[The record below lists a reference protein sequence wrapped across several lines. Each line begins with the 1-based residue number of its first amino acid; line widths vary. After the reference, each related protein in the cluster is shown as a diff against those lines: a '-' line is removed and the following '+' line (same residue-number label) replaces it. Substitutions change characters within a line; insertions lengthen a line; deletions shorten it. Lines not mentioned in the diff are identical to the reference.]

1 MGLKKSIAFVYCQ
14 PSLRHGTLRWISTT
28 TQQTFFGRERLQGR
42 KMLYNGIKSTHCLS
56 DPQGRRTVPVEAK
69 GSCTPFARV
78 TCPPFARVPLR
89 ETRAGPKPTMRNTMV
104 HMLSPRT
111 VSPTPKGGGQCGWKP
126 KAPAPLSPVS
136 PAPLSPVSPCGRHGR
151 DPKIKIKHPDVFSD
165 HVNYP
170 GIFLANIVKQ
180 NIHLG
185 AKF

>member
-1 MGLKKSIAFVYCQ
+1 
-14 PSLRHGTLRWISTT
+14 
-28 TQQTFFGRERLQGR
+28 
-42 KMLYNGIKSTHCLS
+42 MLYNGIKSTHCLS

-78 TCPPFARVPLR
+78 TCPPFARVPCTPFARVPLR

-136 PAPLSPVSPCGRHGR
+136 PCGRHGR
-151 DPKIKIKHPDVFSD
+151 DPRLLHPFR
-165 HVNYP
+165 P
-170 GIFLANIVKQ
+170 CPLAGDTGGTQ
-180 NIHLG
+180 RLLHPFRPCHLHPFRPCPLAG
-185 AKF
+185 DTGGTQR

>member
-56 DPQGRRTVPVEAK
+56 DPQGRRTVRVEAK
-69 GSCTPFARV
+69 GSCT
-78 TCPPFARVPLR
+78 PFARVPLR
-89 ETRAGPKPTMRNTMV
+89 ETRAGPKAPAP
-104 HMLSPRT
+104 L
-111 VSPTPKGGGQCGWKP
+111 PTPKGGGQCLWKP

-151 DPKIKIKHPDVFSD
+151 DPNQPCVIPWFIC
-165 HVNYP
+165 
-170 GIFLANIVKQ
+170 
-180 NIHLG
+180 
-185 AKF
+185 